1 MSQITPADGGFKNY
15 HNYFV
20 PEEFVKRD
28 PETKSLRLRDGQR
41 GVLASED
48 FIAGLHTGSHEE
60 VGDASNLIM
69 YKCGMEWGLQ
79 DMKRFAE
86 RMRHEFGGG
95 KHDIWSMN
103 KKFVMESWWWPLTLE
118 GWGGWT
124 IDYSFAKQDMTF
136 VTIRNSAV
144 AKSMEQVGKP
154 VCHMYAGM
162 FAGVFSFFDKKE
174 RDCIEVQCYSMGND
188 CCKFLVGNK
197 EKVNAAEFWRREG
210 ANANEILEKIA

>member
-1 MSQITPADGGFKNY
+1 MSQITPADGGFKNN

-60 VGDASNLIM
+60 AGDASNLIM
-69 YKCGMEWGLQ
+69 YKCGLEWGLQ
-79 DMKRFAE
+79 DMKRFSD

-124 IDYSFAKQDMTF
+124 IDYSFEKQDMTF
-136 VTIRNSAV
+136 VTVRNSAV

-188 CCKFLVGNK
+188 CCKFLVGQK

>member
-1 MSQITPADGGFKNY
+1 MSQITPADGGYKNK

-20 PEEFVKRD
+20 PEEFLKRD
-28 PETKSLRLRDGQR
+28 PDTGTLLLRDGQR

-48 FIAGLHTGSHEE
+48 FIAGLHSGSHDE
-60 VGDASNLIM
+60 VGDAANLIM
-69 YKCGMEWGLQ
+69 YKCGYQWGLE
-79 DMKRFAE
+79 DMKRFSD

-95 KHDIWSMN
+95 KTDIWNMN
-103 KKFVMESWWWPLTLE
+103 KKFVLESWWWPLTLE
-118 GWGGWT
+118 GWGGWS
-124 IDYSFAKQDMTF
+124 IDFSFEKQEMTF
-136 VTIRNSAV
+136 LTIRNSAV

-162 FAGVFSFFDKKE
+162 FAGVFTYYDKIE

-188 CCKFLVGNK
+188 CCKFLIGKK

-210 ANANEILEKIA
+210 ANADEILAKIA

>member
-69 YKCGMEWGLQ
+69 YKCGLEWGLQ

>member
-1 MSQITPADGGFKNY
+1 MSDITPADGGYKNK

-20 PEEFVKRD
+20 PEEFLKRD
-28 PETKSLRLRDGQR
+28 PENHTLLLRDGQR

-48 FIAGLHTGSHEE
+48 FIVGLHSGSHEE
-60 VGDASNLIM
+60 VGDAANLIM
-69 YKCGMEWGLQ
+69 YKCGYEWGLE
-79 DMKRFAE
+79 DMKRFAD

-95 KHDIWSMN
+95 KTDIWRMN
-103 KKFVMESWWWPLTLE
+103 KHFVFESWWWPLTLE

-124 IDYSFAKQDMTF
+124 IDFGFEKQDMTF

-162 FAGVFSFFDKKE
+162 FAGVFSFFDKRE

-188 CCKFLVGNK
+188 CCKFLIGKK

-210 ANANEILEKIA
+210 ANADEILAKVA

>member
-69 YKCGMEWGLQ
+69 YKCGLEWGLQ
-79 DMKRFAE
+79 DMKRFAD

-188 CCKFLVGNK
+188 CCKFLVGQK

>member
-79 DMKRFAE
+79 DMKRFAD